1 MRMPVRPLTLAAPA
15 TPWLSAGARALG
27 KPDAAA
33 KYLATRKGDPASRTT
48 GSFRLGKIGA
58 RQCTGACSR

>member
-1 MRMPVRPLTLAAPA
+1 MRMPVRHLTLPAPA

-27 KPDAAA
+27 KQDAAA

-48 GSFRLGKIGA
+48 GSFHLGKIDA
-58 RQCTGACSR
+58 RQRAGSRSR